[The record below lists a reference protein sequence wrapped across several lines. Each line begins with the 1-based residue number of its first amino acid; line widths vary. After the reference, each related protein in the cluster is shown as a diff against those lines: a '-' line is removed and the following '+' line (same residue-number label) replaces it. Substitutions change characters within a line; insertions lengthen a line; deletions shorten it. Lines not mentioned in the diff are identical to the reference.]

1 MTSPKLRLPLLALL
15 LAALLAS
22 AVPNGATAQ
31 EKTPG
36 EFALML
42 GVMRLDRDA
51 VGPGQD
57 PAYPALVGLRLGAN
71 MHRPISYFFEGLY
84 SSFESDLLNDN
95 STVLEMRAGLER
107 NFEFRD
113 SDLGWYLAG
122 ALGYAD
128 LNNPAGAED
137 FGRPLLSAGI
147 GLRSTADRGVR
158 WRVELREEVWMGDDG
173 VGGADI
179 ANTQVL
185 VGLGFGLRARDR
197 GPDDDGDGVP
207 NRIDRCPDTPRG
219 TRVNSSGC
227 PETRRALFEEGKR
240 SLVLDGVNFVT
251 DSDQLTPDSK
261 EILDRVAASLKEW
274 SEVRVEVG
282 GHTDHIADRDYNMNL
297 SQRRAESVRR
307 YLMDKGIA
315 GKRLKA
321 KGYGE
326 TRPISSN
333 ETVEGRSR
341 NRRVELT
348 RLD

>member
-1 MTSPKLRLPLLALL
+1 MTSPKLRFPLLAFLL
-15 LAALLAS
+15 IALLAS
-22 AVPNGATAQ
+22 ALPNGAAAQ

-36 EFALML
+36 EFTLLL

-71 MHRPISYFFEGLY
+71 MHRPTSYFFEGLY
-84 SSFESDLLNDN
+84 SSFESDLLSDN

-122 ALGYAD
+122 GLGYAD
-128 LNNPAGAED
+128 VNNPAGTDD

-147 GLRSTADRGVR
+147 GLRNAADRGVR
-158 WRVELREEVWMGDDG
+158 WRVELREEVWMGNDG

-185 VGLGFGLRARDR
+185 VGLGFGLRARES

-207 NRIDRCPDTPRG
+207 NRIDRCPGTPRG

-227 PETRRALFEEGKR
+227 PETRKALFEEGKR
-240 SLVLDGVNFVT
+240 SLVLEGVNFVT
-251 DSDQLTPDSK
+251 DSDDLTPDSK

-282 GHTDHIADRDYNMNL
+282 GHTDAVAERDYNMNL
-297 SQRRAESVRR
+297 SQRRAEAVRR
-307 YLMDKGIA
+307 YLIDKGIS

-326 TRPISSN
+326 TRPVGSN
-333 ETVEGRSR
+333 DTVEGRSR